1 MELVNL
7 TTAARSQ
14 ADAIAA
20 SCCQQVENSATE
32 IMRRD
37 LIWRTVAAAFEIEH
51 ELLRLPTRGSKRISL
66 ARQVAMYLAH
76 VSCRLSYTDIGR
88 VFGRDRSTVAHAC
101 TLVEQRRDDIEFD
114 QAIELLESVVG
125 LMSSMWPP
133 ET

>member
-7 TTAARSQ
+7 TPPARPR
-14 ADAIAA
+14 ADQFAA
-20 SCCQQVENSATE
+20 SCWAQGETSATE

-101 TLVEQRRDDIEFD
+101 SLIEQRRDELEFD

-125 LMSSMWPP
+125 LMSGMWPP